1 MTKFP
6 YLRIDPR
13 RRNLTLMAARDIS
26 SLRFLLVTVMTAAML
41 PGIGLAPSVAE
52 EAGPTTRRLQV
63 EFVEADF
70 ILATKKIGHYKWF
83 VVKAARYTNTD
94 TGRVWTKGSAS
105 RGTCEGDSTGLNTAC
120 DGERV
125 NGWRVTH
132 FEADN
137 RMKAALVRLK
147 KPDRRPIWVR
157 FDGDGRYSTDD
168 STYQNACGGT
178 TTDVYRV
185 SRGAWENGRVFGR
198 RVSTRTEAEGNRAQ
212 GRMHIIDRTEV
223 CP

>member
-1 MTKFP
+1 M
-6 YLRIDPR
+6 
-13 RRNLTLMAARDIS
+13 
-26 SLRFLLVTVMTAAML
+26 LLVTVMTAAMV
-41 PGIGLAPSVAE
+41 PAIGLAPSVAQE
-52 EAGPTTRRLQV
+52 TGPTTRHLQV
-63 EFVEADF
+63 EFLEAEF
-70 ILATKKIGHYKWF
+70 VLATKTIGHYKWLG
-83 VVKAARYTNTD
+83 VKGARYTNTD
-94 TGRVWTKGSAS
+94 TGRVWTKGSVF

-125 NGWRVTH
+125 NGWRVTR

-137 RMKAALVRLK
+137 RMSAALVVLK
-147 KPDRRPIWVR
+147 KPGRPSIWMR

-168 STYQNACGGT
+168 NAYQNACGGT
-178 TTDVYRV
+178 TSDVYRL
-185 SRGAWENGRVFGR
+185 SRGAWEKGRIFGR